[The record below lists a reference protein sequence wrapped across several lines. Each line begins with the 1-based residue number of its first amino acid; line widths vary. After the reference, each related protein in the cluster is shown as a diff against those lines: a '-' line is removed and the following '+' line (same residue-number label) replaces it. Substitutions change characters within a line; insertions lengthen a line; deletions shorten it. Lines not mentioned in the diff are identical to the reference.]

1 MVRTTMRTVAA
12 VSLAALF
19 TSTAATSAFA
29 APAGEVNSIP
39 VPVTGDSGRYIV
51 LLEEDPVASYE
62 GGESGLA
69 PTKPDEGE
77 RLDAQS
83 RAAVDYADH
92 LEQRQNDVADEVG
105 VTPETTYQTTLNGFS
120 ADLTAE
126 QAGKLSATK
135 GVLGVFPD
143 EVRHVDA
150 VPATEFLGLEG
161 PEGVWQNT
169 GGLADAGAGVVVGV
183 VDTGIA
189 PENPSFAGDELGT
202 AAGDAP
208 YRDGDDVVFAKAD
221 GGEFRSTIVE
231 QGAGTKDAWGPAQ
244 LNDKLIAAHYFG
256 EGAAA
261 NGFLFDDDYLSP
273 RDGDGHGS
281 HTASTAA
288 GNNGVEASVE
298 GIDFGAISGV
308 APAAKVAS
316 YKACYVGPDPLV
328 TTDDICAL
336 SDLLGAIDQAVAD
349 GVDVINYSIG
359 GGSATTVLAPEDI
372 SFYNAASAGVFVATS
387 AGNSGPDPVTADHAS
402 PWYATVAASTIPTWE
417 GTVRLGEESDTAA
430 AQFAGASVSVGFGE
444 SLTGP
449 SVFAGDAG
457 LPGAETPNLCLLG
470 SLDPA
475 KVEGRIVVCDRG
487 SNARVEKSQAVA
499 EAGGIGVVLTNV
511 TPASLDNDF
520 HSVPT
525 VHVPDTARP
534 AVLAYVQ
541 GGADRPV
548 TLIGENVTGIETP
561 VPQVAGFSSR
571 GPMLAD
577 GSDVIK
583 PDITAPGV
591 AILAATHNGPD
602 EDPTFGILSG
612 TSMSSPQVAG
622 LAALYLS
629 EKPNATPAEVKS
641 ALMTTAYDTVDA
653 AGAPVTDP
661 FTQGAGHADPTKYLS
676 PGLLYLN
683 GPSDWAAYLQG
694 LGLRDFGID
703 PIDPSDLNLPSI
715 GIGALGAPQTV
726 TRTITATEDATFT
739 AQADVPGVDVT
750 VEPSSVT
757 LAAGESA
764 TVQITLSRTDAPLGQ
779 WSTGSLTWTGGAN
792 AVRSPIAV
800 FPVPVDAPA
809 EVSGTG
815 TTGSVDVT
823 IAPSLTG
830 ELDLGLSGLVPQ
842 QLLVNPDFPEVPGH
856 SGDQDSFYDEG
867 ADGFNAY
874 EIVEVPEGAEYAR
887 FAVDTEQDET
897 TDLDLTVYRVVSPDD
912 LRYYEQ
918 WSSATAAADEA
929 VSLVTPTAGTYLVM
943 VNRFSY
949 SEPFTYDLTAA
960 VVAEGAA
967 EGGFTANPDPVPT
980 VQGEQATYTLSWS
993 DLQPETTYLGVVRY
1007 GDSSIRTVVE
1017 VESGQGAP
1025 VAVVAPEVTGK
1036 AKVGSTLTATAG
1048 EWDPAEVEVAY
1059 QWVRGGEPIDG
1070 ATSATYRITRADV
1083 GSALSVR
1090 VSATAEGNANVGT
1103 AVSNEVFVKHGSWT
1117 SVSLNRYLGGT
1128 SNDYTVTVRVNPT
1141 GGDPATGTVDL
1152 RVNSATYSAE
1162 LVDGVATIALPK
1174 QSRGLKVV
1182 FATYSGSDTV
1192 DSSVGLS
1199 GFLVLW

>member
-1 MVRTTMRTVAA
+1 MVRTSLRTVAT
-12 VSLAALF
+12 VSLVALF
-19 TSTAATSAFA
+19 TSTAATTAFA
-29 APAGEVNSIP
+29 APLEGVNTP
-39 VPVTGDSGRYIV
+39 VPVAGESGRYIV
-51 LLEEDPVASYE
+51 LLDEDPVASYE
-62 GGESGLA
+62 GGEAGLA
-69 PTKPDEGE
+69 PTKPEDGA

-92 LEQRQNDVADEVG
+92 LEQRQRDIADAAG
-105 VTPETTYQTTLNGFS
+105 VTPDTTYQTTLNGFA

-126 QAGKLSATK
+126 QAGALSATK

-143 EVRHVDA
+143 EVRHIDA
-150 VPATEFLGLEG
+150 VPSTEFLGLEG
-161 PEGVWQNT
+161 PGGVWETT
-169 GGLADAGAGVVVGV
+169 GGLADAGAGVVVGI

-189 PENPSFAGDELGT
+189 PENPSFAGEALGT
-202 AAGDAP
+202 SPGAAP
-208 YRDGDDVVFAKAD
+208 YRDGDDVVFEKAD
-221 GGEFRSTIVE
+221 GGEFRSAVVD
-231 QGAGTKDAWGPAQ
+231 QGAGTKDAWTPAL

-256 EGAAA
+256 DGAAA
-261 NGFLFDDDYLSP
+261 NGFSFADDYLSP

-316 YKACYVGPDPLV
+316 YKACFVGPDPLV

-336 SDLLGAIDQAVAD
+336 SDLLAAIDQATAD

-359 GGSATTVLAPEDI
+359 GGSASTVLAPEDI

-417 GTVRLGEESDTAA
+417 GTVHLGEETDTDA
-430 AQFAGASVSVGFGE
+430 AQFAGATVSVGFGE
-444 SLTGP
+444 RLTAP
-449 SVFAGDAG
+449 SVFAGDVG

-475 KVEGRIVVCDRG
+475 QVDGKIVVCDRG
-487 SNARVEKSQAVA
+487 SNARIEKSQAVA
-499 EAGGIGVVLTNV
+499 EAGGVGVVLTNV

-534 AVLAYVQ
+534 AVLEYVQ
-541 GGADRPV
+541 GGTDRPI

-602 EDPTFGILSG
+602 DDPTFGILSG
-612 TSMSSPQVAG
+612 TSMSSPHVAG

-629 EKPNATPAEVKS
+629 ERPNATPAEVKS
-641 ALMTTAYDTVDA
+641 AMMTTAYDTVDA
-653 AGAPVTDP
+653 SGDPISDP

-683 GPSDWAAYLQG
+683 GPADWAAYLQA

-703 PIDPSDLNLPSI
+703 PVDPSDLNLPSI

-739 AQADVPGVDVT
+739 AEASVPGVDVT
-750 VEPSSVT
+750 VEPSTVS

-764 TVQITLSRTDAPLGQ
+764 TVEVTLARTDAPLGE
-779 WSTGSLTWTGGAN
+779 WVSGSLTWTGGTH

-809 EVSGTG
+809 TVSGTG

-830 ELDLGLSGLVPQ
+830 DLALNLSGLAAQ

-856 SGDQDSFYDEG
+856 SGDQDSFSDEG
-867 ADGFNAY
+867 DAGFNTY
-874 EIVEVPEGAEYAR
+874 EVVEVPEGTEYVR
-887 FAVDTEQDET
+887 FAVETEAETT
-897 TDLDLTVYRVVSPDD
+897 TDLDMTVYRVVSPDD
-912 LRYYEQ
+912 WRYYEQ
-918 WSSATAAADEA
+918 WSSATASANEA
-929 VSLVTPTAGTYLVM
+929 VSLVTPTAGTYVVM

-949 SEPFTYDLTAA
+949 SEPFTYDLTAT

-967 EGGFTANPDPVPT
+967 DGAFAANPNPVPA
-980 VQGEQATYTLSWS
+980 VQGEQAIYTLSWAG
-993 DLQPETTYLGVVRY
+993 LQAETTYLGVVRY
-1007 GDSSIRTVVE
+1007 GDSSIRTIVE

-1036 AKVGSTLTATAG
+1036 AKVGSKLTATAG

-1059 QWVRGGEPIDG
+1059 QWLRGGEPIDG
-1070 ATSATYRITRADV
+1070 ATSATYKVTRADV
-1083 GSALSVR
+1083 GTALSVR

-1103 AVSNEVFVKHGSWT
+1103 AVSNEVFVKHASST
-1117 SVSLNRYLGGT
+1117 SVSLNRYLGT
-1128 SNDYTVTVRVNPT
+1128 ASQDYAVTVRVTPT
-1141 GGDPATGTVDL
+1141 GGEPATGAVEVW
-1152 RVNSATYSAE
+1152 VNTTKYSAE
-1162 LVDGVATIALPK
+1162 LVDGVATVALPK

-1182 FATYSGSDTV
+1182 LVTYAGSDTV
-1192 DSSVGLS
+1192 EASVGLS

>member
-1 MVRTTMRTVAA
+1 MVRTSLRTAAA

-19 TSTAATSAFA
+19 TSTVAPSAFA
-29 APAGEVNSIP
+29 APAEAVNIPIP
-39 VPVTGDSGRYIV
+39 VASESGRYIV
-51 LLEEDPVASYE
+51 LLDEDPVASYD
-62 GGESGLA
+62 GGEPGLA

-77 RLDAQS
+77 RLDALS
-83 RAAVDYADH
+83 REAVDYADH
-92 LEQRQNDVADEVG
+92 LQQRQNDVADEAG
-105 VTPETTYQTTLNGFS
+105 VTPEATYQTTLNGFS
-120 ADLTAE
+120 ADLTLE
-126 QAGKLSATK
+126 QAGALQATK

-143 EVRHVDA
+143 EVRHLDA
-150 VPATEFLGLEG
+150 VPDTEFLGLEG
-161 PEGVWQNT
+161 PGGVWEGT
-169 GGLADAGAGVVVGV
+169 GGVSEAGAGVVVGV

-189 PENPSFAGDELGT
+189 PENPAFAGDPL
-202 AAGDAP
+202 GDAPGDRP

-221 GGEFRSTIVE
+221 GGEFRSTVVD

-256 EGAAA
+256 DGAAA
-261 NGFLFDDDYLSP
+261 NGFSFDADYLSP

-288 GNNGVEASVE
+288 GNNGVAASVE
-298 GIDFGAISGV
+298 GIDFGSISGV

-316 YKACYVGPDPLV
+316 YKACFVGPDPLV

-336 SDLLGAIDQAVAD
+336 SDLLSAIDQAVAD

-372 SFYNAASAGVFVATS
+372 SFYNAAAAGVFVAAS

-402 PWYATVAASTIPTWE
+402 PWYTTVAASTIPTWE
-417 GTVRLGEESDTAA
+417 GTVRLGEEADTAA
-430 AQFAGASVSVGFGE
+430 EQFAGASVSVGFGE
-444 SLTGP
+444 SVTGP
-449 SVFAGDAG
+449 SVFAGDVG
-457 LPGAETPNLCLLG
+457 LPEAETPNLCVLG

-475 KVEGRIVVCDRG
+475 QVEGRIVVCDRG

-499 EAGGIGVVLTNV
+499 EAGGIGMILTNV

-520 HSVPT
+520 HQVPT
-525 VHVPDTARP
+525 VHLPDTARA

-541 GGADRPV
+541 GGEDRPV
-548 TLIGENVTGIETP
+548 TLVGENVTGIETP

-591 AILAATHNGPD
+591 AILAATENGPD
-602 EDPTFGILSG
+602 EEPTFGILSG

-622 LAALYLS
+622 LAALYLG
-629 EKPNATPAEVKS
+629 ERPTATPAEVKS

-653 AGAPVTDP
+653 SGDAVTDP
-661 FTQGAGHADPTKYLS
+661 FTQGAGHADPTRYLS

-715 GIGALGAPQTV
+715 GVGALGAPQTV

-739 AQADVPGVDVT
+739 ASGSVPGVDVQ
-750 VEPSSVT
+750 VSPSEVT

-764 TVQITLSRTDAPLGQ
+764 TVEVTLSRTDAALGE
-779 WSTGSLTWTGGAN
+779 WATGFLTWTGGTHD
-792 AVRSPIAV
+792 VRSPIAV

-809 EVSGTG
+809 EVTGTG
-815 TTGSVDVT
+815 TSGSAEVT
-823 IAPSLTG
+823 VAPSLTG
-830 ELDLGLSGLVPQ
+830 ELDLGLSGLAPQ
-842 QLLVNPDFPEVPGH
+842 ELRVNPDFPEVPGH

-867 ADGFNAY
+867 EAGFNTY
-874 EIVEVPEGAEYAR
+874 EVVEVAEGTEYAR

-943 VNRFSY
+943 VNRYSF
-949 SEPFTYDLTAA
+949 SEPFTYDLTTA
-960 VVAEGAA
+960 VVGAGVS
-967 EGGFTANPDPVPT
+967 GGEFAATPDPLPT
-980 VQGEQATYTLSWS
+980 VQGEDATYTLTWAG
-993 DLQPETTYLGVVRY
+993 LEPETTYLGVVRY
-1007 GDSSIRTVVE
+1007 GDSSIRTIVE

-1025 VAVVAPEVTGK
+1025 VAVAGPEVTGS
-1036 AKVGSTLTATAG
+1036 AKVGGTLKATAG
-1048 EWDPAEVEVAY
+1048 EWEPAEVSVAY
-1059 QWVRGGEPIDG
+1059 QWLRDGEPIDG
-1070 ATSATYRITRADV
+1070 ATSASYTVTRADV
-1083 GSALSVR
+1083 GTAVSAR
-1090 VSATAEGNANVGT
+1090 ITATAEGNPQTGT
-1103 AVSNEVFVKHGSWT
+1103 AVSNEVFVKFASTT
-1117 SVSLNRYLGGT
+1117 SVSLNRYVGT
-1128 SNDYTVTVRVNPT
+1128 ASQSYVVSVKVTAT
-1141 GGDPATGTVDL
+1141 GGAPATGTVEVW
-1152 RVNSATYSAE
+1152 VNSARYSAE
-1162 LVDGVATIALPK
+1162 VVDGAARVELPR

-1182 FATYSGSDTV
+1182 FASYSGSDTV
-1192 DSSVGLS
+1192 EGSPGIS